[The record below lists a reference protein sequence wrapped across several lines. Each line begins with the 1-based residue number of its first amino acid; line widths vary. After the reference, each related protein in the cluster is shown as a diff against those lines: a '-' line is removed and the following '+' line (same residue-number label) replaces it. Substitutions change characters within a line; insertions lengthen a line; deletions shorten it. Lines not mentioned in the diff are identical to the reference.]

1 MKKRILFYGDSNT
14 HGINP
19 DNFSRYDDDIRFTGI
34 VQNKLGEGYTII
46 EEGLM
51 GRTTVMDDPG
61 LEGANGLTYLVPC
74 LSSHAPIDTM
84 VIMLG
89 TNDSREVYGLSTHD
103 IAANMERVLKTAMS
117 LPIWRDNPDIL
128 LLAPH
133 PIEEVYENGTLAQ
146 IMGHGCTE
154 KTRDLSRYYREIA
167 DRVGT
172 RFLDIKGIVEISSVD
187 GIHFTKES
195 HAMLAEALLPFL
207 K

>member
-14 HGINP
+14 YGINP

-34 VQNKLGEGYTII
+34 VQNKLGERYTII

-61 LEGANGLTYLVPC
+61 LEGANGLTYMIPC
-74 LSSHAPIDTM
+74 LSSHVPIDSM
-84 VIMLG
+84 VVMLG
-89 TNDSREVYGLSTHD
+89 TNDSREVYGLSAQD

-117 LPIWRDNPDIL
+117 LSVWRYKPDIL

-133 PIEEVYENGTLAQ
+133 PIGETYEHGTLAQ

-154 KTRDLSRYYREIA
+154 KTKDLSKYYREIA

-172 RFLDIKGIVEISSVD
+172 QFLDTNGIVEISSVD
-187 GIHFTKES
+187 GIHFTKEA